1 MRLSGLYEFDA
12 PAAKVWAALTG
23 PKSLS
28 GCIQGC
34 ESLDSV
40 GENQYTAV
48 MNVGVGP
55 IRGKYNANVAMAN
68 LSPHQSFRLSVQ
80 GKGAMGFVD
89 GHADI
94 TLEERQGKTTVRVD
108 ADSQVGGAVARVGQR
123 LMETVAKT
131 MMDQFF
137 NCMRRSVS

>member
-1 MRLSGLYEFDA
+1 MRLFGSYEFDA
-12 PAAKVWAALTG
+12 PAAKVWAALTD

-48 MNVGVGP
+48 MNVGVDP

-80 GKGAMGFVD
+80 GEGATGFVD
-89 GHADI
+89 GSGDEAGLQAPEAAHAPLRVGELAD
-94 TLEERQGKTTVRVD
+94 EFEFER
-108 ADSQVGGAVARVGQR
+108 VGGLDIGFEGRELLV
-123 LMETVAKT
+123 
-131 MMDQFF
+131 
-137 NCMRRSVS
+137 